1 VTAPTDRDQARFAA
15 LYDAHAD
22 WLFRLCLRLCGY
34 CHAEAEDLTQ
44 EVLVAVFQSLPRFA
58 GHSRL
63 TTWLYAVAIRTW
75 RKHLARRPPPTLPLT
90 VADQRTTQPD
100 GMGEGLTR
108 VSVEA
113 ALIALPDTLRE
124 AFVLVKAEGLTHKE
138 AAHLLGIPI
147 GTVQGRVHEAA
158 RRLRLALSE
167 EEKQ

>member
-1 VTAPTDRDQARFAA
+1 VTHPVDRDQTRFDA

-22 WLFRLCLRLCGY
+22 WLFRLCLRLSGY
-34 CHAEAEDLTQ
+34 CHTEAEDLAQ
-44 EVLVAVFQSLPRFA
+44 EVLVAVYQSLPRFA
-58 GHSRL
+58 NRARL

-75 RKHLARRPPPTLPLT
+75 RKHLARRPPPSLPLEDT
-90 VADQRTTQPD
+90 DQSPIGAD
-100 GMGEGLTR
+100 GMADRLTR

-113 ALIALPDTLRE
+113 ALIALPDPLRE
-124 AFVLVKAEGLTHKE
+124 AFLLVKADGLTHKE

-147 GTVQGRVHEAA
+147 GTVQARVHEAA